1 MSDPRT
7 LRDFHWMLEIL
18 QTIDVG
24 LLVIDEHYNIQS
36 WNAFMENHSGRRA
49 HSVQEKNLFDIF
61 PELPQDWFRQKVDT
75 VRQLNIRAF
84 TTWEQRPY
92 LVRFRTYHPI
102 TSTAEHMYQNS
113 MLYPLEDTEG
123 NISYVAIVI
132 FDVTDIATSK
142 MALQQANSELARI
155 SRTDS
160 LTQLFNRGFWQECLY
175 REMQRCRRHNHTA
188 SLILFDVDHFK
199 PVNDNYGHTAGDEVL
214 RHLGREVRKNVRE
227 TDIAGRYGG
236 EEFGVILPETSAQE
250 ALVFAERFRKLIAG
264 HTIAAEDQKLSITI
278 SLGIAEITPEMQQP
292 DEWITAADRA
302 LYQSKN
308 SGRNRVTVQDTGT
321 GTAPQENQPD

>member
-1 MSDPRT
+1 MTDPQT

-24 LLVIDEHYNIQS
+24 LVVIDDEYRIQS

-49 HSVQEKNLFDIF
+49 HTVKAKNLYDVF
-61 PELPQDWFRQKVDT
+61 PELPKEWFSQKVET

-113 MLYPLEDTEG
+113 MLYPLMDTKG
-123 NISYVAIVI
+123 SVSFVAIVI

-142 MALQQANSELARI
+142 LALQQANSELARL
-155 SRTDS
+155 SRTDA

-175 REMQRCRRHNHTA
+175 REMQRSRRHGHTA
-188 SLILFDVDHFK
+188 SLIIFDVDHFK
-199 PVNDNYGHTAGDEVL
+199 PVNDTHGHTVGDEVL
-214 RHLGREVRKNVRE
+214 RHLGRETRKNVRE

-236 EEFGVILPETSAQE
+236 EEFGVILPETSAAE
-250 ALVFAERFRKLIAG
+250 ALVFAERFRKLIASQ
-264 HTIAAEDQKLSITI
+264 TIQAEGVELSITL
-278 SLGIAEITPEMQQP
+278 SLGIAEIDENMKQVE
-292 DEWITAADRA
+292 EWISAADAA
-302 LYQSKN
+302 LYVSKDE
-308 SGRNRVTVQDTGT
+308 GRNRVTVSSQ
-321 GTAPQENQPD
+321 NR